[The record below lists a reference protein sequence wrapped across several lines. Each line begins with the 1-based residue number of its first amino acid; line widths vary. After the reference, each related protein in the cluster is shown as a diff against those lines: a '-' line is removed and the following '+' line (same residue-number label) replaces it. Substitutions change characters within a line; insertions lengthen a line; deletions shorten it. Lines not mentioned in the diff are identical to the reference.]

1 MQSIGE
7 TIESQTVRG
16 EILELK
22 DTINTMVNQFSAFA
36 SKVTRVAREVG
47 TEGKSSRLV
56 CLNDVAASLIGGE
69 NAQR

>member
-36 SKVTRVAREVG
+36 SKVTRVVREVG
-47 TEGKSSRLV
+47 TEGKP
-56 CLNDVAASLIGGE
+56 GGLSVLTMWLH
-69 NAQR
+69 R